1 MLICNQNNHIIIV
14 MNKEQR
20 FYKIYSNL
28 PLNLRE
34 EVVAVIENEPLTWQV
49 AKLEIDGKTK
59 LGEEILEKLET
70 QNII

>member
-1 MLICNQNNHIIIV
+1 

-34 EVVAVIENEPLTWQV
+34 EVIAVIEDEPLTWQV

-59 LGEEILEKLET
+59 LSSIAVRIKLPFGGRHR
-70 QNII
+70 